1 MAFEG
6 VHDGELCSV
15 FQGEDD
21 NFARVVESWRSSYQ
35 QAAMFG
41 WHHRRYS
48 VTWLVWKTQ
57 THMHTGV
64 NRI

>member
-6 VHDGELCSV
+6 VQYGELGRV
-15 FQGEDD
+15 LQGEDD
-21 NFARVVESWRSSYQ
+21 DFARVVESWRSSYQ

-48 VTWLVWKTQ
+48 VT
-57 THMHTGV
+57 
-64 NRI
+64 